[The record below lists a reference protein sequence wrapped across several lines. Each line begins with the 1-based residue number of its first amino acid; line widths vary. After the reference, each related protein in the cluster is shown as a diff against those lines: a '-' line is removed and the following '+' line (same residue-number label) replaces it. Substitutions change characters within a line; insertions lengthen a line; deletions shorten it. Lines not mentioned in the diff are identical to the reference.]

1 MRVLLDTNVLLDY
14 LLYRK
19 GYDDAEQV
27 LQECVQF
34 KIEGYVAAHSIP
46 NIFFIL
52 RKVYTEDERRDI
64 LANLTSFLSVAEIN
78 HEMICSALARKE
90 FCDFEDCRQDECA
103 SIVGADFIVSQN
115 IKDYVNSRVPA
126 ISPKDFIQIY
136 SG

>member
-103 SIVGADFIVSQN
+103 SQAHH
-115 IKDYVNSRVPA
+115 KP
-126 ISPKDFIQIY
+126 
-136 SG
+136 

>member
-78 HEMICSALARKE
+78 HEMIVSALTRRE
-90 FCDFEDCRQDECA
+90 FCDFEDCLQDECA

>member
-1 MRVLLDTNVLLDY
+1 MRILLDTNVLLDY
-14 LLYRK
+14 LQQRK
-19 GYDDAEQV
+19 GFDVAEQI
-27 LQECVQF
+27 LQECIQY
-34 KIEGYVAAHSIP
+34 KIDGFVAAHSIS

-64 LANLTSFLSVAEIN
+64 LANMTSFLSVAEIN

-90 FCDFEDCRQDECA
+90 FCDFEDCLQDECA

-126 ISPKDFIQIY
+126 ISPKDFLQIY

>member
-1 MRVLLDTNVLLDY
+1 MRILLDTNILLDY
-14 LLYRK
+14 LQRRK
-19 GYDDAEQV
+19 GFDDAEQI
-27 LQECVQF
+27 LHECIQY
-34 KIEGYVAAHSIP
+34 KIDGYVAAHSIP

-64 LANLTSFLSVAEIN
+64 LASLTSFLSVAEIN
-78 HEMICSALARKE
+78 HEMIASALARRE
-90 FCDFEDCRQDECA
+90 FSDFEDCLQDECA

-126 ISPKDFIQIY
+126 VSPKDFLQIY